1 LGKFTNQKLQNLY
14 TTWANDGSISAISAL
29 KAAATSEDMHIAD
42 LMAAIGRTDNNDLK
56 FIYQQQ
62 LAFSR
67 NNVRA
72 LAQWITAFGGT
83 YTPTYITQDY
93 YNALINSPA
102 EPVPV
107 K

>member
-1 LGKFTNQKLQNLY
+1 
-14 TTWANDGSISAISAL
+14 
-29 KAAATSEDMHIAD
+29 
-42 LMAAIGRTDNNDLK
+42 MAAVDRTDNNDLK

-83 YTPTYITQDY
+83 YTPTYITPDY